1 MMLTAA
7 ERRAKVNAIFRVASC
22 NFLEAYDFIVYAY
35 YAPYIAQTFFPNENP
50 YLERAQTLLV
60 FGAGFLM
67 RPLGAILLGAY
78 MDKHGRRKGLI
89 LTLAL
94 MAVGTLTIAVT
105 PGYATIGWAA
115 PAIVI
120 VGRLLQGLSAGAE
133 FTGVSVY
140 LSEVST
146 PGRRGLYCC
155 WQSVSNQVAVIA
167 AAVIGVVLTSFVVP
181 ADMTLWGW
189 RVPLLIGVVAIPFLY
204 WLRRSLPETEVF
216 AQSRHVRSM
225 GEVLRL
231 LGANWGLILN
241 GMALSVMTT
250 VSFYLITAYTP
261 TYGQQVLQ
269 MTPQDSL
276 VVTMLVAVSNIFWL
290 PVGGLLSDRFGGRTV
305 MLSVTAAALLTAYGA
320 MSWLVIAH
328 DFTKLLAVLLLFSVY
343 FGLYNGALIPTLASI
358 MPQEV
363 RATAFSLAFVT
374 ATAIFGGFTPYI
386 ANFLVEATED
396 RAAPAL
402 WLSLAAAISLTAAFV
417 LPFVQSASR
426 QKASAGVV
434 AG

>member
-1 MMLTAA
+1 MLSAA
-7 ERRAKVNAIFRVASC
+7 ERRAKINAIFRVASC

-35 YAPYIAQTFFPNENP
+35 YARYIGQTFFPNDNP
-50 YLERAQTLLV
+50 YLETAQTLAV
-60 FGAGFLM
+60 FGAGYVM

-94 MAVGTLTIAVT
+94 MAIGTMTIAMT
-105 PGYATIGWAA
+105 PGYHTIGWLA

-120 VGRLLQGLSAGAE
+120 AGRLLQGLSAGAE
-133 FTGVSVY
+133 FGGVAVY
-140 LSEVST
+140 LAEIST
-146 PGRRGLYCC
+146 PGNRGFYCS
-155 WQSVSNQVAVIA
+155 WQAVSQQAAVIA
-167 AAVIGVVLTSFVVP
+167 SALIGVILTMLVTP

-216 AQSRHVRSM
+216 EQSRHVRSM

-231 LGANWGLILN
+231 LGANWALILN

-261 TYGQQVLQ
+261 TYGQRVLQ
-269 MTPQDSL
+269 MSPESSL
-276 VVTMLVAVSNIFWL
+276 LVTLFVGVSNLLWL
-290 PVGGLLSDRFGGRTV
+290 PVGGILTDRFGGRPV
-305 MLSVTAAALLTAYGA
+305 MLGVTAAALLTAYGA
-320 MSWLVIAH
+320 MSFLVEAP

-374 ATAIFGGFTPYI
+374 ATAIFGGFTPYV
-386 ANFLVEATED
+386 ANYLVEVTDD

-402 WLSLAAAISLTAAFV
+402 WLSLAAAISLTAAV
-417 LPFVQSASR
+417 LLPLVTSAP
-426 QKASAGVV
+426 QGKARAGAL

>member
-1 MMLTAA
+1 MLTAA
-7 ERRAKVNAIFRVASC
+7 ERRAKINAVFRVASC

-35 YAPYIAQTFFPNENP
+35 YARYIAQTFFPNENP
-50 YLERAQTLLV
+50 YLETAQALLV

-94 MAVGTLTIAVT
+94 MAIGTLTIAVT

-115 PAIVI
+115 PLIVI
-120 VGRLLQGLSAGAE
+120 IGRLLQGLSAGAE

-140 LSEVST
+140 LSEIST
-146 PGRRGLYCC
+146 PGHRGFYCS
-155 WQSVSNQVAVIA
+155 WQSASNQVAVVA
-167 AAVIGVVLTSFVVP
+167 AALIGLVLIAFVTP

-189 RVPLLIGVVAIPFLY
+189 RVPLLIGVIAIPFLY
-204 WLRRSLPETEVF
+204 WLRRSLPETEAF
-216 AQSRHVRSM
+216 AQSRHVRSF

-231 LGANWGLILN
+231 VGANWAIIVN

-250 VSFYLITAYTP
+250 TSFYLITAYTP
-261 TYGQQVLQ
+261 TFGQQVLR
-269 MTPQDSL
+269 MTPEDSL
-276 VVTMLVAVSNIFWL
+276 LVTIVVALSNLFWL
-290 PVGGLLSDRFGGRTV
+290 PVGGILNDRFGARPLMLLVTV
-305 MLSVTAAALLTAYGA
+305 AAVLTAYPA
-320 MSWLVIAH
+320 MSWLVIAP
-328 DFTKLLAVLLLFSVY
+328 DFTKLLAVLMLFSVY
-343 FGLYNGALIPTLASI
+343 FGLYNGALIPTLATI

-374 ATAIFGGFTPYI
+374 ATAIFGGFTPYM
-386 ANFLVEATED
+386 ANFLVEATDD

-402 WLSLAAAISLTAAFV
+402 WLSLAAAISLTATLV
-417 LPFVQSASR
+417 LPFVQSAL
-426 QKASAGVV
+426 QGKARAGAV